1 MAEAAAGVEI
11 VSDPATAD
19 LVIGRFDPA
28 PIRDTIGLMLGSDE
42 LMMDGSAG
50 KPAGDAAQSAPPKP
64 AVYDPAWVAAEDHPL
79 TRDLGWGGLLSGPA
93 GNLGLTAADEPLLW
107 KGGRPLACVRS
118 HVLSGGR
125 RVESLVLN
133 FDLTASTAARSPA
146 VVVLVQR
153 FVERIRGRIARPWA
167 DNFDTAQVI
176 DLPPGFA
183 TGSQGR
189 ATIAFTDLARKP
201 TPTTAPF
208 RGRAPA
214 AGTTGVGTATPVAI
228 VSGAAQFADS
238 RESDFRTAAP
248 LDTLESLRFEQAKK
262 QSIEDPWTP
271 LWLGLAIGGL
281 LVAWGWRRRT

>member
-1 MAEAAAGVEI
+1 
-11 VSDPATAD
+11 
-19 LVIGRFDPA
+19 
-28 PIRDTIGLMLGSDE
+28 MLGADE
-42 LMMDGSAG
+42 PALDGTAG

-107 KGGRPLACVRS
+107 KGGRPLACVRAN
-118 HVLSGGR
+118 VLPGGR
-125 RVESLVLN
+125 RAESLVLN

-167 DNFDTAQVI
+167 DNFDTAQAI

-183 TGSQGR
+183 AGPQGR
-189 ATIAFTDLARKP
+189 ATIAFTDLAGKP

-214 AGTTGVGTATPVAI
+214 GPGFFTVSSAPTAGTAGAETATPVAI